1 MKKYTYQT
9 YLRMSEVLK
18 DQMTKICKQNEI
30 NESDF
35 MRVAIKKSILNH
47 SRESED
53 GMNRL
58 RYAQELEQEMTV
70 FQPLRINWNMFAS
83 LFRLDPSEPLLE
95 GSFLCL

>member
-9 YLRMSEVLK
+9 CLRMSEVLK
-18 DQMTKICKQNEI
+18 DEMTKICNQNEI

-35 MRVAIKKSILNH
+35 MRVAIKESILNH

-58 RYAQELEQEMTV
+58 RYA
-70 FQPLRINWNMFAS
+70 
-83 LFRLDPSEPLLE
+83 
-95 GSFLCL
+95 

>member
-58 RYAQELEQEMTV
+58 RYA
-70 FQPLRINWNMFAS
+70 
-83 LFRLDPSEPLLE
+83 
-95 GSFLCL
+95 